1 MALITAKKLKK
12 APSPSADS
20 SDNNSDSDDNG
31 SVASENEGN
40 AGWADSIL
48 KVLKTTKPKTLNK
61 TVLAR
66 AKHSIAAVRPKN
78 SSGDAKKRDFGFEI
92 EKADVKEEDDE
103 DEEDVKPETS
113 ALDAQLTKQQRK
125 NVPLQLRV
133 KPSYIDM
140 ERERTLRKVATRGV
154 VQFFNAVRIQQKD
167 LQQQL
172 ADAGPLD
179 SRQDAVLNNINK
191 RKFLDVLM
199 SGKRAKSTA
208 IDNAVK
214 KEEEDSEQDDYDSE
228 DGEDKPTTASSI
240 SSSKKKSEWNVLRED
255 FMTNK
260 KIKHWDEE
268 DDAEESGKE
277 DGNNDS
283 HSEEDEDD

>member
-1 MALITAKKLKK
+1 MALLTEKRVKKTP
-12 APSPSADS
+12 APASDS
-20 SDNNSDSDDNG
+20 SPEESDSDG
-31 SVASENEGN
+31 SQNSGSEVEGN

-48 KVLKTTKPKTLNK
+48 KVLKTTKPETENK

-66 AKHSIAAVRPKN
+66 AKNSQAAVRIEK
-78 SSGDAKKRDFGFEI
+78 AAATKRPGFDFEI
-92 EKADVKEEDDE
+92 EKGEVKEEDEDDDDE
-103 DEEDVKPETS
+103 KPQVS
-113 ALDAQLTKQQRK
+113 ALDATLTKQQRK

-133 KPSYIDM
+133 KPSFRDI

-172 ADAGPLD
+172 EDAGPLD

-208 IDNAVK
+208 VDNAVK
-214 KEEEDSEQDDYDSE
+214 KEEQETDDDDDDE
-228 DGEDKPTTASSI
+228 GSSG
-240 SSSKKKSEWNVLRED
+240 KKKSEWSVLRED

-268 DDAEESGKE
+268 DDDEEGHNDEADDSDDDDGE
-277 DGNNDS
+277 D
-283 HSEEDEDD
+283 

>member
-1 MALITAKKLKK
+1 MALLTEKRVKKTH
-12 APSPSADS
+12 APASDS
-20 SDNNSDSDDNG
+20 SPEESDSEG
-31 SVASENEGN
+31 SQNSASEAEGN
-40 AGWADSIL
+40 AGWADSIQ
-48 KVLKTTKPKTLNK
+48 KVLKTTKPKTQKK

-66 AKHSIAAVRPKN
+66 AKKSQAAVRFQK
-78 SSGDAKKRDFGFEI
+78 DAANKKPGFDFEI
-92 EKADVKEEDDE
+92 EKADVKEEDEGDNHE
-103 DEEDVKPETS
+103 DEKPQAS
-113 ALDAQLTKQQRK
+113 ALDATLTKQQRK

-133 KPSYIDM
+133 KPSFRDM

-172 ADAGPLD
+172 EEAGPLD

-199 SGKRAKSTA
+199 SGKRAKSTPV
-208 IDNAVK
+208 DNAVK
-214 KEEEDSEQDDYDSE
+214 KEEQETDDD
-228 DGEDKPTTASSI
+228 DEDKGSSG
-240 SSSKKKSEWNVLRED
+240 KKKSEWSVLRED

-268 DDAEESGKE
+268 DDDEEGHNDEADDSDYD
-277 DGNNDS
+277 DG
-283 HSEEDEDD
+283 EE

>member
-1 MALITAKKLKK
+1 MALLTEKRAKK
-12 APSPSADS
+12 APAPAADS
-20 SDNNSDSDDNG
+20 SPDESDTDGSQNPGSD
-31 SVASENEGN
+31 VEGN

-48 KVLKTTKPKTLNK
+48 KVLKTTKPETKNK
-61 TVLAR
+61 TILAR
-66 AKHSIAAVRPKN
+66 AKSSQAAVHVRKSEGSKPEF
-78 SSGDAKKRDFGFEI
+78 DFEI
-92 EKADVKEEDDE
+92 DKSTAKSENEEDN
-103 DEEDVKPETS
+103 EECDDVKPEPS

-133 KPSYIDM
+133 KPSYRDI
-140 ERERTLRKVATRGV
+140 ERERTLRKVATRGT

-167 LQQQL
+167 IQQQL
-172 ADAGPLD
+172 EDAGPLD

-214 KEEEDSEQDDYDSE
+214 KEEEESDDDEE
-228 DGEDKPTTASSI
+228 DDDGPLAPG
-240 SSSKKKSEWNVLRED
+240 KKKSEWSVLRED

-268 DDAEESGKE
+268 DDDGSDQ
-277 DGNNDS
+277 DGNNDGADDS
-283 HSEEDEDD
+283 DDDDDGED

>member
-1 MALITAKKLKK
+1 MALAKK
-12 APSPSADS
+12 APKAQLASPSAS
-20 SDNNSDSDDNG
+20 SQEESDAAASD
-31 SVASENEGN
+31 VEGN

-48 KVLKTTKPKTLNK
+48 KVLKTTKPETQNK

-66 AKHSIAAVRPKN
+66 AKNSQGSVRSQKAKT
-78 SSGDAKKRDFGFEI
+78 AKKPAYDFEI
-92 EKADVKEEDDE
+92 EESEAIKHEDE
-103 DEEDVKPETS
+103 DGEEEKPEVS
-113 ALDAQLTKQQRK
+113 ALDAQLTKQQRR

-133 KPSYIDM
+133 KPSYRDM

-172 ADAGPLD
+172 EDAGPLD

-214 KEEEDSEQDDYDSE
+214 K
-228 DGEDKPTTASSI
+228 
-240 SSSKKKSEWNVLRED
+240 
-255 FMTNK
+255 
-260 KIKHWDEE
+260 
-268 DDAEESGKE
+268 
-277 DGNNDS
+277 
-283 HSEEDEDD
+283 

>member
-1 MALITAKKLKK
+1 MALLTEKRPKNKS
-12 APSPSADS
+12 APAADS
-20 SDNNSDSDDNG
+20 SPEESDSEG
-31 SVASENEGN
+31 SQNSGSEAEGN

-48 KVLKTTKPKTLNK
+48 KVLKTTKPETQNK

-66 AKHSIAAVRPKN
+66 AKNSQAAVRFQK
-78 SSGDAKKRDFGFEI
+78 SAAAKKPGFDFEI
-92 EKADVKEEDDE
+92 EKTEVQEEDDDDE
-103 DEEDVKPETS
+103 DEKPEAS
-113 ALDAQLTKQQRK
+113 ALDATLTKQQRK

-133 KPSYIDM
+133 KPSFRDL

-167 LQQQL
+167 LEQQL
-172 ADAGPLD
+172 EDAGPLD

-214 KEEEDSEQDDYDSE
+214 KEEQETDDDDDEDE
-228 DGEDKPTTASSI
+228 GSSG
-240 SSSKKKSEWNVLRED
+240 KKKSEWSVLRED

-268 DDAEESGKE
+268 DDDDEE
-277 DGNNDS
+277 GNNDEADDS
-283 HSEEDEDD
+283 DDDDGED

>member
-1 MALITAKKLKK
+1 MALLTEKRVKKTH
-12 APSPSADS
+12 APASDS
-20 SDNNSDSDDNG
+20 SPEESESEGSQNS
-31 SVASENEGN
+31 ASEAEGN
-40 AGWADSIL
+40 AGWADSIQ
-48 KVLKTTKPKTLNK
+48 KVLKTTKPKTQKK

-66 AKHSIAAVRPKN
+66 AKKSQAAVRFQK
-78 SSGDAKKRDFGFEI
+78 DAANKKPGFDFEI
-92 EKADVKEEDDE
+92 EKADVKEEDEGDNHE
-103 DEEDVKPETS
+103 DEKPQAS
-113 ALDAQLTKQQRK
+113 ALDATLTKQQRK

-133 KPSYIDM
+133 KPSFRDM

-172 ADAGPLD
+172 EEAGPLD

-199 SGKRAKSTA
+199 SGKRAKSTPV
-208 IDNAVK
+208 DNAVK
-214 KEEEDSEQDDYDSE
+214 KEEQETDDD
-228 DGEDKPTTASSI
+228 DEDKGSSG
-240 SSSKKKSEWNVLRED
+240 KKKSEWSVLRED

-268 DDAEESGKE
+268 DDDEEGHNDEADDSDYD
-277 DGNNDS
+277 DG
-283 HSEEDEDD
+283 EE

>member
-1 MALITAKKLKK
+1 MALLTEKRPKKTP
-12 APSPSADS
+12 APAADS
-20 SDNNSDSDDNG
+20 SPEESDSEG
-31 SVASENEGN
+31 SQNAGSDVEGN

-48 KVLKTTKPKTLNK
+48 KVLKTTKPETQNK

-66 AKHSIAAVRPKN
+66 AKNSQAAVRIQKTKG
-78 SSGDAKKRDFGFEI
+78 SKKPEFDFEI
-92 EKADVKEEDDE
+92 DKSVARKENEEDD
-103 DEEDVKPETS
+103 DDDEDVKPEAS

-133 KPSYIDM
+133 KPSYRDM
-140 ERERTLRKVATRGV
+140 ERERTLRKVATRGT

-172 ADAGPLD
+172 EEAGPLD

-208 IDNAVK
+208 IDNSVK
-214 KEEEDSEQDDYDSE
+214 KEEQESDDDDDEEEEGPSAP
-228 DGEDKPTTASSI
+228 G
-240 SSSKKKSEWNVLRED
+240 KKKSEWSVLRED

-268 DDAEESGKE
+268 DDDGSDQE
-277 DGNNDS
+277 GNNDEADDS
-283 HSEEDEDD
+283 DDDDED

>member
-1 MALITAKKLKK
+1 MALLTEKRVKKTP
-12 APSPSADS
+12 APASDS
-20 SDNNSDSDDNG
+20 SPGESESEGSQNSAG
-31 SVASENEGN
+31 EAEGN
-40 AGWADSIL
+40 AGWADSIQ
-48 KVLKTTKPKTLNK
+48 KVLKTTKPKTQKK

-66 AKHSIAAVRPKN
+66 AKKSQAAVRFQKAGTN
-78 SSGDAKKRDFGFEI
+78 KKPGFDFEI
-92 EKADVKEEDDE
+92 EKADVNEEDEDDNDDDDE
-103 DEEDVKPETS
+103 DEKPQAS
-113 ALDAQLTKQQRK
+113 ALDATLTKQQRK

-133 KPSYIDM
+133 KPSFQDM

-172 ADAGPLD
+172 EEAGPLD

-199 SGKRAKSTA
+199 SGKRSKSTPV
-208 IDNAVK
+208 DNAVK
-214 KEEEDSEQDDYDSE
+214 KEEQETDDDDDDE
-228 DGEDKPTTASSI
+228 
-240 SSSKKKSEWNVLRED
+240 SSSGKKKSEWSVLRED

-268 DDAEESGKE
+268 DDDEEGHNDEADDSDYD
-277 DGNNDS
+277 DG
-283 HSEEDEDD
+283 EE

>member
-20 SDNNSDSDDNG
+20 SDNNSDSDDNR

-78 SSGDAKKRDFGFEI
+78 SNGDAKKRDFGFEI
-92 EKADVKEEDDE
+92 EKADVKEED
-103 DEEDVKPETS
+103 EEVDVKPETS

-214 KEEEDSEQDDYDSE
+214 KEQEEDSDSD
-228 DGEDKPTTASSI
+228 DGEDKPTTAPSTSSG
-240 SSSKKKSEWNVLRED
+240 KKKSEWNVLRED

-268 DDAEESGKE
+268 DDAEESGEE
-277 DGNNDS
+277 DVNNDS
-283 HSEEDEDD
+283 HSDEDEDD

>member
-1 MALITAKKLKK
+1 MALLTEKRSKK
-12 APSPSADS
+12 APAPAADS
-20 SDNNSDSDDNG
+20 SPEESDPEGSQNSGSD
-31 SVASENEGN
+31 VEGN
-40 AGWADSIL
+40 TGWADSIL
-48 KVLKTTKPKTLNK
+48 KVLKTSKPETKNK
-61 TVLAR
+61 TILAR
-66 AKHSIAAVRPKN
+66 AKNSQAAVQVRKSEVSKP
-78 SSGDAKKRDFGFEI
+78 DFDFEI
-92 EKADVKEEDDE
+92 DKSAGKAENDE
-103 DEEDVKPETS
+103 DNDENDDVKPEAS

-133 KPSYIDM
+133 KPSYRDM
-140 ERERTLRKVATRGV
+140 DRERTLRKVATRGT

-172 ADAGPLD
+172 EEAGPLD

-208 IDNAVK
+208 IDNSVK
-214 KEEEDSEQDDYDSE
+214 KEEHESDDDDDEDDDGPSAP
-228 DGEDKPTTASSI
+228 G
-240 SSSKKKSEWNVLRED
+240 KKKSEWSVLRED

-268 DDAEESGKE
+268 DDDGSDQ
-277 DGNNDS
+277 DGNDDDSDDDNDG
-283 HSEEDEDD
+283 ED